1 MGCELGFWRIR
12 ALGGRIQHCGGSHDS
27 QTLDVGYEGCVQDF
41 GGQGEVFALGC
52 DCLDAQVFDSLFGV
66 HCCSIPCQKM
76 AVALYTVKS
85 LAEGDQSFVFG
96 RCLVLAQA
104 REIAGIAY
112 HSYYSATV

>member
-1 MGCELGFWRIR
+1 M
-12 ALGGRIQHCGGSHDS
+12 LGGGIHQGGGSHDS
-27 QTLDVGYEGCVQDF
+27 QTFDVGFECCVQDF
-41 GGQGEVFALGC
+41 GGEGEVFALGC
-52 DCLDAQVFDSLFGV
+52 DRLEAQVFDSLFGV
-66 HCCSIPCQKM
+66 HGCSIQCQEM

-112 HSYYSATV
+112 CAATV